1 MQRRLRPVDA
11 ENYISAGLML
21 YRQGEDGMEIL
32 VPHERPWNSWLNAYD
47 NLGWS
52 VFGGKR
58 IPRQEYS
65 VEVTSVR
72 CFLEVVGQSEGAPD
86 QDALY
91 SLMADSFVLWFPGGK
106 FALIIAKVPDGTMSE
121 LPGAFEESRKDKPS
135 EDSVVLPQGI
145 KKWIKQIE
153 VLEWVPASRLAL
165 PEPDFET
172 TNLFENILKVGD
184 FKAWLDGSFDPS
196 TLAGEPNSAF
206 VPTEGGEGK
215 GKGKGSKGGGKRG
228 KDKGGGGKNPW
239 QNQWQGG
246 GGGGF
251 KGMPYGGGGKGMPMM
266 GPGPCMGMQ
275 GMQMPYQAMPPPQ
288 FAPEQPQQ
296 QGGPQFVPGQQHSGD
311 PGNEEAQRQTY
322 GEQLYMM
329 IQPLAPSPYLAQKI
343 TGMLLELPV
352 NELMLNLTN
361 QDELYRRVGEALEV
375 LREDGVV
382 G

>member
-21 YRQGEDGMEIL
+21 YRQGEEGVELL
-32 VPHERPWNSWLNAYD
+32 VPHERPWNSWTNAYD
-47 NLGWS
+47 PLGWS

-65 VEVTSVR
+65 VEVTGVR
-72 CFLEVVGQSEGAPD
+72 CFLEVVGQTEGAPD
-86 QDALY
+86 QDTLY

-106 FALIIAKVPDGTMSE
+106 FAMIMAKVPDGDMSG
-121 LPGAFEESRKDKPS
+121 LPDAFLESRKEKPS
-135 EDSVVLPQGI
+135 EDFMVLPQGI
-145 KKWIKQIE
+145 KKWMKQIE
-153 VLEWVPASRLAL
+153 LLEWVPASRLV
-165 PEPDFET
+165 PEADFET
-172 TNLFENILKVGD
+172 TNLLENILKVD
-184 FKAWLDGSFDPS
+184 QFKAFLDGSLDIT

-206 VPTEGGEGK
+206 VP
-215 GKGKGSKGGGKRG
+215 SKGGGDGGKSRG
-228 KDKGGGGKNPW
+228 KGGGRGKGKDRNGGKNSW
-239 QNQWQGG
+239 QWQGG
-246 GGGGF
+246 GGC

-266 GPGPCMGMQ
+266 APGPCMGMQ
-275 GMQMPYQAMPPPQ
+275 MPYQPMPPPPQ
-288 FAPEQPQQ
+288 FVPEQPQQ
-296 QGGPQFVPGQQHSGD
+296 SGPPPQTNGD
-311 PGNEEAQRQTY
+311 PANEEAQRQTY
-322 GEQLYMM
+322 GEQLYMI

-343 TGMLLELPV
+343 TGMLLELPI